1 MNSTLAGVIASYYV
15 NIRMVLGVPTRGLLG
30 RVTAS
35 YERRNRN
42 KEAGFSLIE
51 LLIVIAIILI
61 ILSVALP
68 QMSKSRMHA
77 QEMAA
82 IEEVGTINKA
92 EIQYYSQFN
101 QYATTLQQ
109 LGPPAT
115 AGAAEGPQAA
125 GLIPASLASGAAGGY
140 NFTITPT
147 PQGYSLSAVPKAF
160 GSTGRRTFYTDQ
172 TGIIRQ
178 NWTNEPATDKSEELK

>member
-1 MNSTLAGVIASYYV
+1 
-15 NIRMVLGVPTRGLLG
+15 VLRRAAVRRERFKG
-30 RVTAS
+30 RQQ
-35 YERRNRN
+35 
-42 KEAGFSLIE
+42 AGFSLIE

-61 ILSVALP
+61 ILSIALP

-82 IEEVGTINKA
+82 IEELGTINKA

-101 QYATTLQQ
+101 QYATSLAQ

-115 AGAAEGPQAA
+115 VGAAEGPANA
-125 GLIPASLASGAAGGY
+125 GLIPGSLASGSAGGY
-140 NFTITPT
+140 NFTVTQT
-147 PQGYSLSAVPKAF
+147 PQGYGVSAVPKSF

-178 NWTNEPATDKSEELK
+178 NWTQEPATDKSEELK

>member
-1 MNSTLAGVIASYYV
+1 M
-15 NIRMVLGVPTRGLLG
+15 RP
-30 RVTAS
+30 VTAR
-35 YERRNRN
+35 YERRSPERQ
-42 KEAGFSLIE
+42 AGFSLIE

-61 ILSVALP
+61 ILSIALP

-82 IEEVGTINKA
+82 IEEMGTINKA

-101 QYATTLQQ
+101 QYATTLAQ

-115 AGAAEGPQAA
+115 AGAAEGPQAS
-125 GLIPASLASGAAGGY
+125 GLIPGSLASGAAGGY
-140 NFTITPT
+140 NFTVTQT
-147 PQGYSLSAVPKAF
+147 PQGYAATAVPKAF

-178 NWTNEPATDKSEELK
+178 NWTQEPATEKSDELK

>member
-1 MNSTLAGVIASYYV
+1 MI
-15 NIRMVLGVPTRGLLG
+15 LGVQERGLTRLQAA
-30 RVTAS
+30 RR
-35 YERRNRN
+35 ERHSRARQ
-42 KEAGFSLIE
+42 AGFSLIE

-61 ILSVALP
+61 ILSIALP

-82 IEEVGTINKA
+82 IEEMGTINKA

-101 QYATTLQQ
+101 QYATTLAQ
-109 LGPPAT
+109 LGPAAT
-115 AGAAEGPQAA
+115 GGAEGPQAS
-125 GLIPASLASGAAGGY
+125 GLIPGSLASGAAGGY
-140 NFTITPT
+140 NFTLAQTA
-147 PQGYSLSAVPKAF
+147 QGYSVTAVPKAF

-178 NWTNEPATDKSEELK
+178 NWTQEPASEKSDELK

>member
-1 MNSTLAGVIASYYV
+1 MNPTLGAARASYYV
-15 NIRMVLGVPTRGLLG
+15 NRMVLRVPENSVL
-30 RVTAS
+30 
-35 YERRNRN
+35 RRLAARNQRNNRARQ
-42 KEAGFSLIE
+42 AGFSLIE

-61 ILSVALP
+61 ILSIALP

-82 IEEVGTINKA
+82 IEEMGTINKA

-101 QYATTLQQ
+101 QYATSLTQ

-115 AGAAEGPQAA
+115 AGAAEGPAAA
-125 GLIPASLASGAAGGY
+125 GLIPGSLASGAAGGY
-140 NFTITPT
+140 NFTVTQT
-147 PQGYSLSAVPKAF
+147 PQGYGVSAVPKSF

-172 TGIIRQ
+172 TGIVRQ
-178 NWTNEPATDKSEELK
+178 NWTSEPATDKSDELK

>member
-1 MNSTLAGVIASYYV
+1 MN
-15 NIRMVLGVPTRGLLG
+15 RMVLRGRESGLLRRSDG
-30 RVTAS
+30 R
-35 YERRNRN
+35 YQRRNRPRQ
-42 KEAGFSLIE
+42 AGFSLIE

-82 IEEVGTINKA
+82 IEEMSTINKA

-101 QYATTLQQ
+101 QYATALSQ

-115 AGAAEGPQAA
+115 AGAAEGPAAA
-125 GLIPASLASGAAGGY
+125 GLIPGSLASGTAGGY
-140 NFTITPT
+140 NFTVTQT
-147 PQGYSLSAVPKAF
+147 PQGYAVSAVPKSF
-160 GSTGRRTFYTDQ
+160 GSTGRRTFYSDQ
-172 TGIIRQ
+172 TGIVRQ
-178 NWTNEPATDKSEELK
+178 NWTAEPATDKSDELK